1 MHKQLIIMAAL
12 AASTLPVLQQ
22 AQAAQ
27 NLSSLMVEVRQQD
40 GIPHYYNLPVACPS
54 MVKYPSSGTIKL
66 YPGGVLPGL
75 AQWALAGI
83 SLQQCQID

>member
-40 GIPHYYNLPVACPS
+40 GIPHYYNLASGMPLNGEISIVRDNQAIPWRSSPRACP
-54 MVKYPSSGTIKL
+54 MG
-66 YPGGVLPGL
+66 
-75 AQWALAGI
+75 AGRYFTPTMPN
-83 SLQQCQID
+83 